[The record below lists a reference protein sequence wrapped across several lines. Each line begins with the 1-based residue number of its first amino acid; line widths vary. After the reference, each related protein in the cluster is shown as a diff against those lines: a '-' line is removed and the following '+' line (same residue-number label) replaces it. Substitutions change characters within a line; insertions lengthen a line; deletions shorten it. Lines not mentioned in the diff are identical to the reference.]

1 MGALREGP
9 FEVDVEHRSLVIDGV
24 DVPVVHARPEGMP
37 RAGVVLHP
45 DIFGNRPL
53 FDDIA
58 RRLAT
63 HGLAVACVEPFA
75 RVGEAERAAAGAD
88 AAARFGWVPQLD
100 DDVQLGDLAAAADL
114 LVVED
119 DVSRVGVLGFCMGGF
134 YALKAAATDR
144 FDCAVAFYGMITVP
158 DAWKG
163 PGQGS
168 PLDVADHACPTLAI
182 FGSADQWSPPVEIDG
197 LRQAWSGRDDCEIVV
212 VDDADHGFVHD
223 PDRPAHRSE
232 DAAAMWD
239 RAIAFLL
246 G

>member
-1 MGALREGP
+1 MEALREGP
-9 FEVDVEHRSLVIDGV
+9 FEVEVEHRTLVIDGV
-24 DVPVVHARPEGMP
+24 DVPVLHARPEGMP
-37 RAGVVLHP
+37 KAGVVLHP

-63 HGLAVACVEPFA
+63 RGLAVACVEPFA

-88 AAARFGWVPQLD
+88 AVARFGWVPQLD
-100 DDVQLGDLAAAADL
+100 DDVQLGDLAAAADI

-119 DVSRVGVLGFCMGGF
+119 DVSRVGVVGFCMGGF

-158 DAWKG
+158 EAWQG

-168 PLDVADHACPTLAI
+168 PLDTAAAVCPTLAI
-182 FGSADQWSPPVEIDG
+182 FGSVDQWTPPTEIEA
-197 LRQAWSGRDDCEIVV
+197 LRAAWGDRKDCEIVV
-212 VDDADHGFVHD
+212 VEGADHGFVHD
-223 PDRPAHRSE
+223 ADRPAHRAQ
-232 DAAAMWD
+232 DAAALWD
-239 RAIAFLL
+239 RSIAFLL

>member
-1 MGALREGP
+1 MGALREGS
-9 FEVDVEHRSLVIDGV
+9 FEVEVEHRTLVIDGV
-24 DVPVVHARPEGMP
+24 DVAVVHSRPEGMP
-37 RAGVVLHP
+37 KAGVVIHP

-75 RVGEAERAAAGAD
+75 RVPEAERSGATD
-88 AAARFGWVPQLD
+88 PLTRFAWVADLD
-100 DDVQLGDLAAAADL
+100 DETQLGDLAAAADL

-144 FDCAVAFYGMITVP
+144 FDAAVAFYGMITVP
-158 DAWKG
+158 DAWQG

-168 PLDVADHACPTLAI
+168 PLATAVEACSTLAV
-182 FGSADQWSPPVEIDG
+182 FGSVDQWTPTADIDA
-197 LRQAWSGRDDCEIVV
+197 LRAAWAGRNDCEIVV
-212 VDDADHGFVHD
+212 VEGADHGFVHD
-223 PDRPAHRSE
+223 PDRPAHRAD
-232 DAAAMWD
+232 DAAAMWNK
-239 RAIAFLL
+239 ALGFLL

>member
-1 MGALREGP
+1 MGVLREGP
-9 FEVDVEHRSLVIDGV
+9 YDVEIEHRTLVIDGF
-24 DVPVVHARPEGMP
+24 DVGVVHARPEGMP
-37 RAGVVLHP
+37 KAGVVIHP

-75 RVGEAERAAAGAD
+75 RIPEVDRIAATD
-88 AAARFGWVPQLD
+88 PLARFAWVSKLD
-100 DDVQLGDLAAAADL
+100 DDAQLGDLAAAADL

-144 FDCAVAFYGMITVP
+144 FDVAVAFYGMISVP
-158 DAWKG
+158 DAWQG

-168 PLDVADHACPTLAI
+168 PLATAADVCPTLAI
-182 FGSADQWSPPVEIDG
+182 FGSVDQWTPPADIDS
-197 LRQAWSGRDDCEIVV
+197 LRAAWAGRSDCEIVV
-212 VDDADHGFVHD
+212 VEGADHGFVHD
-223 PDRPAHRSE
+223 PDRPAHRAA

-239 RAIAFLL
+239 KALGRLL